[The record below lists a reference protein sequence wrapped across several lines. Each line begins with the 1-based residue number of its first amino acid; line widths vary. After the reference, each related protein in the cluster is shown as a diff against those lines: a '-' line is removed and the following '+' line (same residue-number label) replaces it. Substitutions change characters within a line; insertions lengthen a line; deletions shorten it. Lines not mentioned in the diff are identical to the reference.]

1 MEPRMDDFL
10 ARLALL
16 PKGYSEG
23 VYDGRRY
30 GITLSSSADGKRR
43 WLFGEE
49 LGGTDRISCNV
60 YVLGAGRV
68 ALKPCE
74 MPAAKVIHFVMGFRA
89 PEVPVKRKSAAPQVP
104 S

>member
-30 GITLSSSADGKRR
+30 GITLSSSADGRRR

-49 LGGTDRISCNV
+49 LGGTGRISCNI
-60 YVLGAGRV
+60 YLLGAGRV

-74 MPAAKVIHFVMGFRA
+74 MPAAKVIHFVMGLRVPAA
-89 PEVPVKRKSAAPQVP
+89 PGNRKSAEPQVP